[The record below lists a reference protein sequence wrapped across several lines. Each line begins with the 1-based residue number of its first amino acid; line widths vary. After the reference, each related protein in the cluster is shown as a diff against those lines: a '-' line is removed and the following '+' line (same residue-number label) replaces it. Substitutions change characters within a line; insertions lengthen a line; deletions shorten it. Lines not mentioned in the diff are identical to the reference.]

1 MYFYF
6 KDRNP
11 FFLRPKNY
19 KKLDMMIA
27 FTFLTSLLFI
37 LWNSFFFNLKFLGLK
52 ISNETIFFNDKFVTF
67 LGIALAVIG
76 WVYTIRSQLITNMRN
91 HSIQTIMNSRLSD
104 CYNQKLDKIYKILV
118 NSTTLTLEQYESL
131 SFEQKSIVHYILNY
145 YESVAIGIR
154 YNEFDEEIVKSMT
167 LSQVRKTYDTF
178 KEVIEHLTH
187 ESPTYFQHFVAL
199 YVRWK

>member
-1 MYFYF
+1 M
-6 KDRNP
+6 
-11 FFLRPKNY
+11 
-19 KKLDMMIA
+19 
-27 FTFLTSLLFI
+27 
-37 LWNSFFFNLKFLGLK
+37 
-52 ISNETIFFNDKFVTF
+52 TF